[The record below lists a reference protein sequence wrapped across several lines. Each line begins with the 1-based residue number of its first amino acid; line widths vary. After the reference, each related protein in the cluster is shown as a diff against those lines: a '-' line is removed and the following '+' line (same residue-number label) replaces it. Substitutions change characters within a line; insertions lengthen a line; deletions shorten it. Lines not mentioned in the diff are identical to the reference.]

1 MISPKRTCDPRM
13 SNEAAMSSVPRTVA
27 SLELATILFILNGD
41 RCLQKRPLF
50 PCSPEDILT
59 TARRQRSLVS
69 VTPSVRSSISEEDHF
84 HAILQA
90 NFPFLD
96 GVWHCQ
102 CHGWLVRWFVARLV
116 LHSRRI
122 CRGRASERAR
132 GARAR
137 ALVKKRREEM
147 CMCIRGLREER
158 GEGRSG
164 VGGETDSAGQ
174 RAPSQRRQ
182 VGMFARK
189 LIGPWIRKL
198 RHFKKKLNCSPSI

>member
-69 VTPSVRSSISEEDHF
+69 VTPSVRRSISEEDHF

-122 CRGRASERAR
+122 CGTRLRTGERASAGSTRAR
-132 GARAR
+132 PG
-137 ALVKKRREEM
+137 EE
-147 CMCIRGLREER
+147 EEGGNVHVYPWIEG
-158 GEGRSG
+158 GEGRGQEWSG
-164 VGGETDSAGQ
+164 RRNGQ
-174 RAPSQRRQ
+174 RRAAGAVAAAAGGYVCEETHWTLDQEVETFQ
-182 VGMFARK
+182 KEVE
-189 LIGPWIRKL
+189 L
-198 RHFKKKLNCSPSI
+198 

>member
-13 SNEAAMSSVPRTVA
+13 SSEAAMSSVPRTVA

-59 TARRQRSLVS
+59 AERRQRSLVS
-69 VTPSVRSSISEEDHF
+69 VTPSVRRPSSEEDHF

-90 NFPFLD
+90 NFPLLD

-102 CHGWLVRWFVARLV
+102 CHGWLVGWLVRCSTTVV

-122 CRGRASERAR
+122 CGPRSRTGGRASERAR

-137 ALVKKRREEM
+137 APVKKKREEM

-164 VGGETDSAGQ
+164 VEWEEKRTAQGSGRRRGGG
-174 RAPSQRRQ
+174 RWVCLR
-182 VGMFARK
+182 GK
-189 LIGPWIRKL
+189 LLDLG
-198 RHFKKKLNCSPSI
+198 SGS

>member
-13 SNEAAMSSVPRTVA
+13 SSEAAMSSVARTVA

-59 TARRQRSLVS
+59 AARRQRSLVS
-69 VTPSVRSSISEEDHF
+69 VTPSVRRPSSEEDHF

-102 CHGWLVRWFVARLV
+102 CHGWLVRCSTSSSLQTDLWAAVADG
-116 LHSRRI
+116 
-122 CRGRASERAR
+122 RGRASERVY
-132 GARAR
+132 
-137 ALVKKRREEM
+137 L
-147 CMCIRGLREER
+147 LY
-158 GEGRSG
+158 
-164 VGGETDSAGQ
+164 
-174 RAPSQRRQ
+174 
-182 VGMFARK
+182 
-189 LIGPWIRKL
+189 
-198 RHFKKKLNCSPSI
+198 

>member
-13 SNEAAMSSVPRTVA
+13 SSEAAMSSVPRTVA

-59 TARRQRSLVS
+59 AARRQRSLVS
-69 VTPSVRSSISEEDHF
+69 VTPSARRPSSEEDHF

-102 CHGWLVRWFVARLV
+102 CHGWLVAWLVSCSTSSSFQTDLWAAVADG
-116 LHSRRI
+116 
-122 CRGRASERAR
+122 RGRASER
-132 GARAR
+132 GEHARAR
-137 ALVKKRREEM
+137 PGEEEEGGNV

-158 GEGRSG
+158 GEGGSG
-164 VGGETDSAGQ
+164 VGGETDSGGG
-174 RAPSQRRQ
+174 RW
-182 VGMFARK
+182 VC
-189 LIGPWIRKL
+189 L
-198 RHFKKKLNCSPSI
+198 RGNVLDLGSGS